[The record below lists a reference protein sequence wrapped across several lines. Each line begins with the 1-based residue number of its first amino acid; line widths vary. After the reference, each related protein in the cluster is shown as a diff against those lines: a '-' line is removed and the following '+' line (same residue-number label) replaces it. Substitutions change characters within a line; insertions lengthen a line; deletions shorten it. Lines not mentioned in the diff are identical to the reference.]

1 MQVSVTFRHMETEER
16 IKEHV
21 KEKVE
26 RLQKFIEN
34 LREVHVV
41 LAVEKFRHS
50 AELTIIGDGVT
61 LNSEGRDRDLYTA
74 IDQMVDKM
82 DRQIRA
88 RKGKEKRKRGNS
100 SSLQISSLKEER
112 ILLAGED
119 AERSAPIARK
129 RVPAKPMSLEE
140 ALAQLNLSKEDY
152 LFFINSDS
160 GQMNVLHRRD
170 GGYEWMEPSSE

>member
-1 MQVSVTFRHMETEER
+1 MQVSVTFRHMETEEGV
-16 IKEHV
+16 KEHV

-41 LAVEKFRHS
+41 LSVEKFRHS

-61 LNSEGRDRDLYTA
+61 LNSEGRDRDLYAA
-74 IDQMVDKM
+74 IDQMMDKM

-88 RKGKEKRKRGNS
+88 RKGKVQRKRGNS
-100 SSLQISSLKEER
+100 SSGQISSLQEEGTQWV
-112 ILLAGED
+112 GED
-119 AERSAPIARK
+119 AERSALIVRK

-140 ALAQLNLSKEDY
+140 ALAQLKLSKEDY

-160 GQMNVLHRRD
+160 SQMNVLHRKD